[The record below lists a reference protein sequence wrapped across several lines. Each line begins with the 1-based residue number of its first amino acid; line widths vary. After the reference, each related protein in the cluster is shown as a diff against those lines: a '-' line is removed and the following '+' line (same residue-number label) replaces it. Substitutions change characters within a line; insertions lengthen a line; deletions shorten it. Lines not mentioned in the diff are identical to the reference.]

1 MYHANLAIKV
11 KLGSAYPPAS
21 GIIDSKIIETP
32 PTQPHTHTD
41 NDGMMSDPTGATTHR
56 VLWSTSRTKMT
67 CPDPGAPPTPAP
79 DDSRPVY
86 WEVPDT
92 RIEGNAAAD
101 SRPFR
106 RRRNRPDH
114 RKRYDTSKTCM
125 ICQCTERHAGNT
137 DAIASPVAHLSSHT
151 RPTRHPEQ
159 EIHYPQDQT
168 SLIWVRAALSHDEV
182 NHPPRASGH
191 SSEAKPVDP
200 QTSSDPRAAGAP
212 LPPYSENNWSVM
224 SVLTTQRMTV
234 DWIVDWV
241 NVGTIF
247 VFGGRH
253 STKVMGACL
262 GGDPV
267 IRPST
272 SRGRWTGGPLTWF
285 EILLLRY
292 ILFKCNKINSLK
304 SRTIFITII

>member
-1 MYHANLAIKV
+1 MYHAKLAIKV

-41 NDGMMSDPTGATTHR
+41 TDGMMSDPTGAATHR
-56 VLWSTSRTKMT
+56 VLRSTSRTKMT

-79 DDSRPVY
+79 DDSRLVY

-92 RIEGNAAAD
+92 RIEGNAAAG

-114 RKRYDTSKTCM
+114 RERYDTSKACM
-125 ICQCTERHAGNT
+125 ICQCTGRHAGNT
-137 DAIASPVAHLSSHT
+137 EAIASPAVHLYSHT

-159 EIHYPQDQT
+159 EIHYPRDQT
-168 SLIWVRAALSHDEV
+168 SLIWVRAARSHDQV

-200 QTSSDPRAAGAP
+200 QTSSDPPRSRRATP
-212 LPPYSENNWSVM
+212 
-224 SVLTTQRMTV
+224 
-234 DWIVDWV
+234 
-241 NVGTIF
+241 TIF
-247 VFGGRH
+247 GEQLKRDVSVDNTENDGGLN
-253 STKVMGACL
+253 SGQ
-262 GGDPV
+262 
-267 IRPST
+267 SQ
-272 SRGRWTGGPLTWF
+272 RW
-285 EILLLRY
+285 R
-292 ILFKCNKINSLK
+292 
-304 SRTIFITII
+304 